1 VQLVDLSGQFSDT
14 KLLSVELIDELVINS
29 LIFGFVRAGS
39 RRGGGD
45 RGGER
50 RRREGTRKI
59 WRDRLD
65 VRVTIVPL
73 QESEEDEERRGSN
86 HRG

>member
-1 VQLVDLSGQFSDT
+1 LLLLETVQLVDLSGQFSDT
-14 KLLSVELIDELVINS
+14 KLLSVELIDELVING
-29 LIFGFVRAGS
+29 LIFGFVRVGGT

-73 QESEEDEERRGSN
+73 QE
-86 HRG
+86 

>member
-1 VQLVDLSGQFSDT
+1 LLLLETVQLVDLSGQFSDT
-14 KLLSVELIDELVINS
+14 KLLSVELIDELVING
-29 LIFGFVRAGS
+29 LIFSFVRAGT

-73 QESEEDEERRGSN
+73 QE
-86 HRG
+86 